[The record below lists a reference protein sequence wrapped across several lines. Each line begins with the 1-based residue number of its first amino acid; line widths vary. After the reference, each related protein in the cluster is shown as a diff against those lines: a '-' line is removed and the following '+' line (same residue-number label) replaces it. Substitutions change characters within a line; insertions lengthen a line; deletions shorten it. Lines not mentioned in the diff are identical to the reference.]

1 MLSKKL
7 TFSLTSLIA
16 LLAFGLIYAVPS
28 AIGAEWWQYR
38 PEASLSVNDVSSAP
52 GNQVEAYQAGSVSDS
67 NVFTV
72 GTAKNFVFYIK
83 VTRGEAIVNT
93 RGAGGTLA
101 EAETAGVVDDELW
114 IGDLRFTLLDN
125 DGIVISKSDTA
136 AATTNVHE
144 YIGLLATSTDTKIEA
159 ITAGDRKNFKVTI
172 AGGAFA
178 SSTLG
183 NAAAVLVHLADNAFR
198 NVESTA
204 VAASLVD
211 AKARQ
216 TGLSKK
222 APGDNLP
229 IMLVAAES
237 NDTDNAAIGLSLAP
251 EVVSIVQIVPTASLA
266 ESRFQAAAVSGPFQ
280 VRITLTEEGLDFAKD
295 GKSDYIDVQNG
306 TLTSIV
312 PGVPFATP
320 APDRN
325 EGGYAE
331 SGDDAVPSVSGRDK
345 MYHPYLV
352 TIEPNLVASTTAH
365 ENQARSVEIRVK
377 AFDDLYIPAN
387 GWVPPTNYALAVNR
401 SLLSVPINP
410 AAIQTSIFKPAD
422 DAKTGN
428 EVFLPGAMI
437 VEPGEYLVIARGADA
452 GESGVVA
459 SPAKDEDKKTA
470 AQMMYTTAYG
480 VEFLYPGD
488 NLEIFFR
495 NGGQIALLH
504 TDNPGNE
511 ATNADNNYAAAS
523 ASFTA
528 GDLVISEIMWG
539 TDQHLA
545 GKDDRPQDSQWIE
558 LLNTTDATIH
568 IDEKEWK
575 LAFYSSAGAAPSD
588 AIDVVGN
595 ANPYWQVKGS
605 SGATQ
610 GSRVVNITSKGNAL
624 PVGVAPPSGE
634 TIVSTTTES
643 YPGGSLASMYRA
655 IPADKKSAMD
665 GTLESSW
672 IASPPEGTVNLSGL
686 RYGTPG
692 GDNPAYVAPATP
704 PPPVVVPP
712 PKTPA
717 AAAGDLMI
725 TEVMVA
731 SNEGRLPQWIEIKN
745 DSLAAV
751 SLTGWSISIDNDPMD
766 ADVVAPSVNLKLG
779 DVVIG
784 AGQVALVV
792 SKTGRNS
799 GVDTAGAAR
808 AKGDAN
814 AGSLDADRI
823 IDVQKDV
830 STVAQYMLISETAF
844 RISLIPPLPSGVV
857 DRGDVVGNL
866 GMNWDLPMAEGN
878 RSSLIRREMG
888 ATAEIMG
895 TDAAGWVSADDTS
908 LVGAYAQTYYGDKD
922 DMGTPGYDAGGALP
936 VELSK
941 FGAKRDPLT
950 GQVTIA
956 WETQSELNNAGFFIK
971 RSQQKNGEFTVVNP
985 TMIPGAGT
993 VSEKQ
998 SYTYTDT
1005 TAKPNIVY
1013 YYQIED
1019 VSLDGNRQT
1028 LTRAHRLKGHIGA
1041 AGKATTTWGE
1051 LKTSREQ

>member
-7 TFSLTSLIA
+7 TFSLTSLIV
-16 LLAFGLIYAVPS
+16 LLAFGFICAVPS
-28 AIGAEWWQYR
+28 AIGAEWWQYQ
-38 PEASLSVNDVSSAP
+38 PEATLTVADVSNAP
-52 GNQVEAYQAGSVSDS
+52 GNQVQAYGARTGDATGFPLEIPLGAAQDITTL
-67 NVFTV
+67 F
-72 GTAKNFVFYIK
+72 IK
-83 VTRGEAIVNT
+83 VTKGQASVNSQIDGST
-93 RGAGGTLA
+93 TVAT
-101 EAETAGVVDDELW
+101 GVVSGAVADQLD
-114 IGDLRFTLLDN
+114 ISDLRFTLLDK
-125 DGIVISKSDTA
+125 DGVVISTPNA
-136 AATTNVHE
+136 AATTVSD
-144 YIGLLATSTDTKIEA
+144 YIGLFGTSGDTKIEPVH
-159 ITAGDRKNFKVTI
+159 TVNTGDDGKNFKVTI
-172 AGGAFA
+172 DSTGFA
-178 SSTLG
+178 T
-183 NAAAVLVHLADNAFR
+183 AAAMLVHLPAGSFR
-198 NVESTA
+198 NIEPTA
-204 VAASLVD
+204 VAAYLRD
-211 AKARQ
+211 AKARA
-216 TGLSKK
+216 TGTNKK
-222 APGDNLP
+222 SPDNNLP
-229 IMLVAAES
+229 IILVPAEPE
-237 NDTDNAAIGLSLAP
+237 NNKDP
-251 EVVSIVQIVPTASLA
+251 EVVSIVRIVSTAPGA
-266 ESRFQAAAVSGPFQ
+266 TSRFQEAQVSGPFQ
-280 VRITLTEEGLDFAKD
+280 VRITLTEEGKDFAKD
-295 GKSDYIDVQNG
+295 GKSDYIDVKNG

-312 PGVPFATP
+312 PGVPFI
-320 APDRN
+320 RS
-325 EGGYAE
+325 G
-331 SGDDAVPSVSGRDK
+331 SGDALVPPRAEGQYTSEDDVPLTSGRDR

-352 TIEPNLVASTTAH
+352 TIEPNLVASGTAAD
-365 ENQARSVEIRVK
+365 NQARSVEIRVK
-377 AFDDLYIPAN
+377 AFDDLVIPAN
-387 GWVPPTNYALAVNR
+387 SWVPPTNLALAANR

-410 AAIQTSIFKPAD
+410 GAIQTSIFKTAD

-428 EVFLPGAMI
+428 EIFLPDSVI
-437 VEPGEYLVIARGADA
+437 VEPGEYLVVARGANA
-452 GESGVVA
+452 SESGIVN
-459 SPAKDEDKKTA
+459 SPAKDADKKTA
-470 AQMMYTTAYG
+470 AQMEYTTVYG
-480 VEFLYPGD
+480 VDFPYPGD

-504 TDNPGNE
+504 EDIPDNNK
-511 ATNADNNYAAAS
+511 ATKAENNYAAES
-523 ASFTA
+523 KSYTA
-528 GDLVISEIMWG
+528 GALVISEIMWG
-539 TDQHLA
+539 IDQHIA

-568 IDEKEWK
+568 IDKSEWT
-575 LAFYSSAGAAPSD
+575 LAFYSSAGSAPSD

-610 GSRVVNITSKGNAL
+610 GSRIVNVTDKGTVL
-624 PVGVAPPSGE
+624 PFGTAPSGDE
-634 TIVSTTTES
+634 KIVSTTTET

-655 IPADKKSAMD
+655 IPADKKSALD

-672 IASPPEGTVNLSGL
+672 TASPPQGTVNLEGL

-692 GDNPAYVAPATP
+692 GDNPAYTAPVT

-712 PKTPA
+712 PKAPA
-717 AAAGDLMI
+717 ATASDLMI
-725 TEVMVA
+725 SEVMVV
-731 SNEGRLPQWIEIKN
+731 SNGGRLPQWIEIAN
-745 DSLAAV
+745 VGVGEV

-766 ADVVAPSVNLKLG
+766 DKVIAPSVNLKLG

-784 AGQVALVV
+784 KDQVALVV
-792 SKTGRNS
+792 SKSGRNS
-799 GVDTAGAAR
+799 GVGTAEGNLR
-808 AKGDAN
+808 
-814 AGSLDADRI
+814 ADRI

-830 STVAQYMLISETAF
+830 STVAQYSLISEMAF

-866 GMNWDLPMAEGN
+866 GQGWELPISEGS

-888 ATAEIMG
+888 TTAEIMG
-895 TDAAGWVSADDTS
+895 TDAAGWVLASDTS
-908 LVGAYAQTYYGDKD
+908 LVGAYVETYYGDKD

-941 FGAKRDPLT
+941 FSAARDRVT

-971 RSQQKNGEFTVVNP
+971 RSQQRNGQFTVVNP

-1019 VSLDGNRQT
+1019 VSLDGQRQT

-1051 LKTSREQ
+1051 LKTSLEQ